1 MCATPSHF
9 RNFQNGN
16 VPVGDCRR
24 YMRHFT
30 SLYLVS
36 NTQYPFPTW
45 FPRQLSNGCSSL
57 FVIYI
62 YTIYIYMYNIYIQYL
77 YTHFVIYHMFGSIVC
92 FRNQKHAHIFHLF
105 LMSIGKIVQK
115 QPRSRSRILVIN
127 TFCSHRSHK
136 NLQCPKRIPIGTLV
150 FPPNNPRHQRVP
162 KCSQHFCDRPHMT
175 TRCHRADGSGAMMDT
190 TGFQMDIGVLT
201 YDTYDTYEYE
211 SHW

>member
-1 MCATPSHF
+1 MCHSISL
-9 RNFQNGN
+9 QKLSKWQ
-16 VPVGDCRR
+16 CSSRR
-24 YMRHFT
+24 LSEIYEALHKFIPGIQ
-30 SLYLVS
+30 YPIPIPHLVS
-36 NTQYPFPTW
+36 TTTIQRVF
-45 FPRQLSNGCSSL
+45 F
-57 FVIYI
+57 FVCHI
-62 YTIYIYMYNIYIQYL
+62 YNIS

-92 FRNQKHAHIFHLF
+92 FRNQKHAHISHLF

-115 QPRSRSRILVIN
+115 QPRSRPRILVIN
-127 TFCSHRSHK
+127 TFCSHRSQK
-136 NLQCPKRIPIGTLV
+136 NIQCPKRIPIGTLV

-201 YDTYDTYEYE
+201 YDTYVTYEYE